1 LKNKLRHATAKP
13 RFQIDFLD
21 LCTASLDM
29 LSVERKD
36 SLAILTLA
44 IWKKKIEEIYA
55 KEPNANQRT
64 PHLHAKATQ
73 RLAWWHCQSDV
84 ILGKVV
90 TILPPPF

>member
-29 LSVERKD
+29 LSVERKG

-44 IWKKKIEEIYA
+44 IWKKKLKKYMPKSQTQI
-55 KEPNANQRT
+55 KEHHICMQKQRSVSRGGTVNQMSFWE
-64 PHLHAKATQ
+64 
-73 RLAWWHCQSDV
+73 RL
-84 ILGKVV
+84 
-90 TILPPPF
+90 